1 MVFSEATVNLL
12 ISELYALRGVLR
24 QIDVRVSAV
33 ERIFQ
38 SGRLGIN
45 ALHQQTLEESEKVPS
60 SLFPLEDLEELRK
73 ALLQNQV

>member
-1 MVFSEATVNLL
+1 MIFSEATVNLL

>member
-24 QIDVRVSAV
+24 QIAVRVSAV